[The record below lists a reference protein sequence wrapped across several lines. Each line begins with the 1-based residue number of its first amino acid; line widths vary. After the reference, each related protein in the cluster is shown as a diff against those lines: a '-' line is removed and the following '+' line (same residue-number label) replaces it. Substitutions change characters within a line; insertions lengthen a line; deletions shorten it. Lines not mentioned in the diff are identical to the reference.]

1 MRYFSPLFGGK
12 WYSSLVKK
20 KNFSLHSL
28 KPKGLFESEKGIGAK
43 VGKKVGF
50 FNVFCSSHF
59 FANVITLMANNKEKG
74 RLADWLTDK
83 QEEEEK

>member
-1 MRYFSPLFGGK
+1 M
-12 WYSSLVKK
+12 
-20 KNFSLHSL
+20 
-28 KPKGLFESEKGIGAK
+28 
-43 VGKKVGF
+43 GKKVGF

-74 RLADWLTDK
+74 RLADWLADK

>member
-1 MRYFSPLFGGK
+1 M
-12 WYSSLVKK
+12 
-20 KNFSLHSL
+20 
-28 KPKGLFESEKGIGAK
+28 
-43 VGKKVGF
+43 GKKVGF

-74 RLADWLTDK
+74 RLADK